1 MLQFLKK
8 TKKKQN
14 TKLVRWT
21 PVHELKDTK
30 KVGKGEIVVPVNLVN
45 LCCLVAFSSFPLTLS
60 INTNRQ
66 HGILRFLTLFVPCQ
80 KNHQNTQ
87 SKIRNVTMYI
97 FGMNIVV
104 KREVSKQFD
113 GSIQVVFCHEALLH
127 KIFQWVIVPLWL
139 YSSTFA
145 MGSIGAGRLLRFSF

>member
-1 MLQFLKK
+1 MLLSHLFFI
-8 TKKKQN
+8 
-14 TKLVRWT
+14 
-21 PVHELKDTK
+21 PSHSVHKHK
-30 KVGKGEIVVPVNLVN
+30 
-45 LCCLVAFSSFPLTLS
+45 
-60 INTNRQ
+60 RQ

-80 KNHQNTQ
+80 TNHQNTQ
-87 SKIRNVTMYI
+87 SKIRNVTAYI

-145 MGSIGAGRLLRFSF
+145 MGSIGARRLLRFSVWTAWHATSSKRGIFLEVCCFQSLSCDHFFSENNDPSFW